1 VLDHDYGAAGV
12 DQVVE
17 LGDQELDVGGVEA
30 GGRLVQEVEG
40 VAAAGAFGARWRA

>member
-17 LGDQELDVGGVEA
+17 LGDQELDVGRVEA

-40 VAAAGAFGARWRA
+40 VAAAGVGARWRA